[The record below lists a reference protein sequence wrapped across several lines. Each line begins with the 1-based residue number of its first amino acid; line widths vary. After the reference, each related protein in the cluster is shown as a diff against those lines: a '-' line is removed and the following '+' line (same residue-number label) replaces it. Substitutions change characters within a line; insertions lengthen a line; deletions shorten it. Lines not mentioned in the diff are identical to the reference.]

1 MPVGVSSR
9 GVPAAAERSRVISD
23 GMAEV
28 LRSLRLGEGG
38 DPAQACARALGAA
51 GVALSLLVGD
61 DRTAEPLWCHPELS
75 ARFEELQFT
84 LGEGPGPEA
93 VRTGLPVLEPDLERV
108 RPERWPVLLPAARDL
123 GVAGVCGF
131 PLGIGAIRVGVLT
144 VLCDGDRRVSEQQ
157 YADATALT
165 SALTVTFLSGGGDI
179 GTGNIGG
186 GNGGNGNGGGYDG
199 EYDGGYPDGTAGPE
213 TVPHW
218 PSGLNRPVVHQAT
231 GMISVQLGVSIQEA
245 LLRLRAH
252 AYGSERPLGK
262 VAEDVVA
269 RRLRFE
275 DGLDGD
281 MDDRSGPYSPDGG
294 KG

>member
-1 MPVGVSSR
+1 M
-9 GVPAAAERSRVISD
+9 ISD

-38 DPAQACARALGAA
+38 DPAQACARALDAA
-51 GVALSLLVGD
+51 GVALSLLVGA

-93 VRTGLPVLEPDLERV
+93 VRTGSPVLEPDLDRV
-108 RPERWPVLLPAARDL
+108 RPERWPVLLPAARDM
-123 GVAGVCGF
+123 GVRGVCGF

-144 VLCDGDRRVSEQQ
+144 VLCGEDRRISEQQ
-157 YADATALT
+157 FADATALAA
-165 SALTVTFLSGGGDI
+165 ALTGVFL
-179 GTGNIGG
+179 
-186 GNGGNGNGGGYDG
+186 NGNGHVNG
-199 EYDGGYPDGTAGPE
+199 
-213 TVPHW
+213 TVPGPDRMPGW
-218 PSGLNRPVVHQAT
+218 PTGLNRPVVHQAT

-252 AYGSERPLGK
+252 AYGSERPLGEI
-262 VAEDVVA
+262 AEDVVA
-269 RRLRFE
+269 RRLRFGNE
-275 DGLDGD
+275 LD
-281 MDDRSGPYSPDGG
+281 DDISGPYSPEGG

>member
-1 MPVGVSSR
+1 
-9 GVPAAAERSRVISD
+9 
-23 GMAEV
+23 MAEV

-38 DPAQACARALGAA
+38 DPAQACARALGAE
-51 GVALSLLVGD
+51 GVALSLLVGA

-93 VRTGLPVLEPDLERV
+93 VSTGAPVLEPDLDRV

-123 GVAGVCGF
+123 GVQGVCGF

-144 VLCDGDRRVSEQQ
+144 VLCAGDRRISEQQ

-165 SALTVTFLSGGGDI
+165 AALTGAFL
-179 GTGNIGG
+179 
-186 GNGGNGNGGGYDG
+186 NGNGQVNGITPG
-199 EYDGGYPDGTAGPE
+199 PDAMPD
-213 TVPHW
+213 W
-218 PSGLNRPVVHQAT
+218 PTGLNRPVVHQAT
-231 GMISVQLGVSIQEA
+231 GMISVQLGVPIQEA

-252 AYGSERPLGK
+252 AYGSERPLGE

-269 RRLRFE
+269 RRLRF
-275 DGLDGD
+275 GGDGD
-281 MDDRSGPYSPDGG
+281 DEWDDDKSGPYSPDTG

>member
-1 MPVGVSSR
+1 M
-9 GVPAAAERSRVISD
+9 ISD

-38 DPAQACARALGAA
+38 DPAQACALALGAA
-51 GVALSLLVGD
+51 GVALSLLIGD

-144 VLCDGDRRVSEQQ
+144 VLCAGDRRVSEQQ

-165 SALTVTFLSGGGDI
+165 SALTVTFLSGP
-179 GTGNIGG
+179 
-186 GNGGNGNGGGYDG
+186 GNGNGNGSNGNGGGYDG
-199 EYDGGYPDGTAGPE
+199 EYDGGYTDGTDGTE
-213 TVPHW
+213 KVPDW

-252 AYGSERPLGK
+252 AYGSERPLGE

-269 RRLRFE
+269 RRLRFK
-275 DGLDGD
+275 DGFDGD
-281 MDDRSGPYSPDGG
+281 MDDRTGPYSPDGG

>member
-1 MPVGVSSR
+1 M
-9 GVPAAAERSRVISD
+9 ISD

-38 DPAQACARALGAA
+38 DPAQACARALDAA
-51 GVALSLLVGD
+51 GVALSLLVGA

-93 VRTGLPVLEPDLERV
+93 VRTGAPVLEPDLDRV
-108 RPERWPVLLPAARDL
+108 RPERWPVLLPAARDM
-123 GVAGVCGF
+123 GVQGVCGF

-144 VLCDGDRRVSEQQ
+144 VLCDGDRRISEQQ

-165 SALTVTFLSGGGDI
+165 AALTGAFLN
-179 GTGNIGG
+179 GTGH
-186 GNGGNGNGGGYDG
+186 GNGDGNGHAN
-199 EYDGGYPDGTAGPE
+199 GTAPR
-213 TVPHW
+213 PDRIPDW
-218 PSGLNRPVVHQAT
+218 PTGLNRPVVHQAT
-231 GMISVQLGVSIQEA
+231 GMISVQLGVPIQEA

-252 AYGSERPLGK
+252 AYGSERTLGE
-262 VAEDVVA
+262 VAADVVA
-269 RRLRFE
+269 RRLRFGDE
-275 DGLDGD
+275 LDDD
-281 MDDRSGPYSPDGG
+281 MSGPYSPDTG